1 MLIGLAGV
9 VALAGETGEP
19 IADEVS
25 GAVAFVEDVYE
36 AVGAEADDG
45 VRGRGEPVRAVWWR
59 GDEADVGGGGSSVGA
74 GSDERSAGMPF
85 SGLFTSCPPRT
96 GTAGPFRG
104 LSRRSWASGGGCGSI
119 VIRRASFPSAPPP
132 GLFRRLGVRIA
143 TWRLPSAGKCPV
155 CFSHS

>member
-9 VALAGETGEP
+9 VALAGEAGEP

-59 GDEADVGGGGSSVGA
+59 GG
-74 GSDERSAGMPF
+74 RSR
-85 SGLFTSCPPRT
+85 C
-96 GTAGPFRG
+96 
-104 LSRRSWASGGGCGSI
+104 RRRRI
-119 VIRRASFPSAPPP
+119 VR
-132 GLFRRLGVRIA
+132 
-143 TWRLPSAGKCPV
+143 WRWIG
-155 CFSHS
+155 